1 MPLRFSNRI
10 LDHLKHGSYRPVF
23 AKVIARDLRI
33 VSEDRH
39 AFDEAIN
46 QAVVDGLIEIGND
59 DCIRL
64 PALTDEITGIY
75 RSNKRG
81 FGFVK
86 PDQLFREGDVYI
98 AAGAGGNAVSGD
110 KVSVSISSNNKWKG
124 RGAAGR
130 IIEVL
135 ERGRG
140 DFVGSLFKRGN
151 TWLAQPD
158 GRELHD
164 PVIIRDPSAKNAK
177 AGDKIVFEMLHFPEK
192 DYYGEG
198 VITRVLGES
207 GRPDVETQA
216 VMLAFGLAE
225 EFNDA
230 TKEEARKSA
239 SVFEDGSDEG
249 REDLTNTFIFTID
262 PPNAKDF
269 DDAINITFDPDTGE
283 WELGVHI
290 ADVASFVIH
299 ESALDG
305 TALERGNSVYLPRH
319 VVPML
324 PEVLSNGVCSLQEGV
339 RRWAKSVFIRFNN
352 RGKVVSHRLC
362 NSVICS
368 AKRMT
373 YIEAQAIIDGDEK
386 EARKHSVTGGTYSQ
400 ELTETL
406 LLADSLAKKL
416 LARRRRDGMIE
427 LQLPEV
433 ELEFDEEGHVIDA
446 HPEDGAFTHKIIEMF
461 MVEANEAVAR
471 TFNGIDVPILRRIHP
486 EPKFGDIEELRLF
499 ARSVGVGISEEPT
512 RSDLQRLLNITAEGT
527 ASRAV
532 HFAVLRT
539 LSQAKYSPVQMGHFA
554 LASDHYLHFTSPIRR
569 YPDLLVHRALEA
581 YLYHTDNGKSIGGG
595 KARRALLG
603 HLRDDTRVLDEG
615 KLIEMGNH
623 CSSTER
629 NAEQAERSLRTFL
642 VMQFLHEHHLGSE
655 FDAIITGFSSLGMFV
670 SLEQFLVEG
679 LAKFDMIKRTSKRN
693 DKWIKMEGTGRIVA
707 QRSGEVLSIG
717 DRVVVQ
723 ISAIDLS
730 ARQMELRVTEMPH
743 KSIDDLEPDPEPDR
757 IRKKEKSR
765 KRGQIL
771 KEGRGNHKKSK
782 QGQKGKGRKR
792 R

>member
-10 LDHLKHGSYRPVF
+10 LDHLKHSAYRPSL
-23 AKVIARDLRI
+23 AKVIARDLR
-33 VSEDRH
+33 VDSNDRH
-39 AFDEAIN
+39 AFDEAIKH
-46 QAVVDGLIEIGND
+46 AVAEGIIEIGND
-59 DCIRL
+59 DCVRL
-64 PALTDEITGIY
+64 PTLSDEITGTY

-81 FGFVK
+81 FGFVT

-98 AAGAGGNAVSGD
+98 ASGASADAVSGD
-110 KVSVSISSNNKWKG
+110 KVSVAISKNNHWKG

-130 IIEVL
+130 ITEVL
-135 ERGRG
+135 KRGRG
-140 DFVGSLFKRGN
+140 EFVGSLFKRGN

-164 PVIIRDPSAKNAK
+164 PIIIRDPSAKNAK

-225 EFNDA
+225 DFDDA
-230 TKEEARKSA
+230 AKEEARKA
-239 SVFEDGSDEG
+239 ATIFEEGFDAG
-249 REDLTNTFIFTID
+249 REDLTETFIFTID
-262 PPNAKDF
+262 PPNAKDV
-269 DDAINITFDPDTGE
+269 DDAINIVLDPETEE

-290 ADVASFVIH
+290 ADVASFVTPR
-299 ESALDG
+299 SALDN
-305 TALERGNSVYLPRH
+305 TAKERGNSVYLPRH

-339 RRWAKSVFIRFNN
+339 RRWAKSVFIRFDNK
-352 RGKVVSHRLC
+352 GKVVSHRLR

-368 AKRMT
+368 AKRLT
-373 YIEAQAIIDGDEK
+373 YLEAQALIDGDEK
-386 EARKHSVTGGTYSQ
+386 EARKHSVTGGAYTAGLI
-400 ELTETL
+400 EALT
-406 LLADSLAKKL
+406 LADTLAKKL

-433 ELEFDEEGHVIDA
+433 ELEFDDAGHVVDA
-446 HPEDGAFTHKIIEMF
+446 HPEDDAFTHRIIEMF
-461 MVEANEAVAR
+461 MVEANEALAR
-471 TFNGIDVPILRRIHP
+471 TFNGIEIPVLRRIHP

-512 RSDLQRLLNITAEGT
+512 RADLQKLLNITAEGT

-539 LSQAKYSPVQMGHFA
+539 LSQATYSPAEVGHFA
-554 LASDHYLHFTSPIRR
+554 LASEHYLHFTSPIRR

-595 KARRALLG
+595 KNRRALLG

-615 KLIEMGNH
+615 NLIEMGSH

-642 VMQFLHEHHLGSE
+642 VMQFLYEHHLGNE
-655 FDAIITGFSSLGMFV
+655 FDAIITGFSGMGMFV
-670 SLEQFLVEG
+670 SLERFLVEG
-679 LAKFDMIKRTSKRN
+679 LAKFDMIKRSSKRN

-707 QRSGEVLSIG
+707 QRSGEVLSVG

-723 ISAIDLS
+723 ITAIDLP

-743 KSIDDLEPDPEPDR
+743 KTIDDLDPDPEPTHH
-757 IRKKEKSR
+757 RKKVKSR

-771 KEGRGNHKKSK
+771 KEGRSSHKKSK
-782 QGQKGKGRKR
+782 HSRKGKKPKR